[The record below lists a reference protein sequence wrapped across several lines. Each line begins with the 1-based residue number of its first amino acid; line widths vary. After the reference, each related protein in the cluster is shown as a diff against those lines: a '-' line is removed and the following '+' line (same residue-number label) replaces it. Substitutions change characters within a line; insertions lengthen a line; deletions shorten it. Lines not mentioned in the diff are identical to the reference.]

1 MCGPSAETKARDHFR
16 EMAKNTTLP
25 RAITNS
31 QTKLVSRD
39 FATNIKECSTLLLGL
54 FVIKY
59 VSKPLQE

>member
-1 MCGPSAETKARDHFR
+1 MDRPPRLKQETISERW
-16 EMAKNTTLP
+16 P

-54 FVIKY
+54 LFIKY